1 MAMLRHSLVL
11 SLTLLPIIGADV
23 LSARAQK
30 PLSVFQS
37 ASDAVRAC
45 RIWQDFEGTFP
56 AMHTG
61 DQVQVG
67 VRNCTA
73 DLDRPL
79 IHGRRYD
86 VRDDSNA
93 LPSLSELAN
102 PVVQTFPFLSD
113 LQHTGI

>member
-1 MAMLRHSLVL
+1 MVMLRHSLVL

-23 LSARAQK
+23 LNARAQK

-73 DLDRPL
+73 DLDRPV

-86 VRDDSNA
+86 VRDDSNP

-113 LQHTGI
+113 PRHSEI